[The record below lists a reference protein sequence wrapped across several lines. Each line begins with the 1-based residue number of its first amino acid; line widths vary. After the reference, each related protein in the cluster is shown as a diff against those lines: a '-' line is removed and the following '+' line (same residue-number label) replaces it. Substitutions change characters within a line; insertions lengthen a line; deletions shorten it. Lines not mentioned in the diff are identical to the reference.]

1 MKIIQDVMIRDN
13 FCIDVS
19 ASIQEVVYLMAKN
32 DYGVVVLCLNNKPV
46 GIVTERDLLLI
57 INSHLDFN
65 LPVSTFIHS
74 QDIISVHYNRT
85 VEYALHLC
93 VDHNIRRLV
102 IIDDDGFFLG
112 VVPQE
117 ILIQYL
123 EDETF
128 KTNLLLSQLSY
139 ISKQIL
145 TIESDHTI
153 SEAINIMKKESIGSI
168 VIIDENNN
176 YIGIFT
182 ERDLIRILSSK
193 IDLNSKITTVMSAP
207 IIVMKHNDTVL
218 DATKLMKD
226 KHIRHLMV
234 VDDNNIPL
242 NIISSRDIARTFK
255 GSYSELIESKLKN
268 VKRTLNYIKESI
280 FEVYEDNNEFFIQ
293 WGNEQAIKKF
303 GHNIVDKSI
312 HEFINKLTWEEIY
325 TKVKKYGEFDG
336 YKIKIDDMYFELS
349 CTYNFHH
356 HKKSILFILKDISQF
371 EYALID
377 ANKLTQELRKE
388 INILQCVIDQQNN
401 MVIVTNGEK
410 IISANKSLFNFFN
423 VHTLEDFE
431 NTYGNISNTFITHKS
446 FFYTDEND
454 GNWIDKLLE
463 LKPKDRIVSI
473 VDISLVEPK
482 AFTIQLSKLN
492 AQDDNYYAVTFTDIT
507 DIKLESQKHYYHA
520 THDALTGVYN
530 RSFYLDS
537 INLEIQKTLRYE
549 TPFCVIMLD
558 IDHFKK
564 FNDTYGHL
572 VGDKVLIQLSALVK
586 KNTRKN
592 DIFARW
598 GGEEFIMLLT
608 KTSLD
613 KAELIAQNLRKLIEN
628 MNIQGIEQVTSSF
641 GVTQFLKDDTEQ
653 SILKRVDDALYEA
666 KQKGR
671 NTVVSK

>member
-1 MKIIQDVMIRDN
+1 VKIIQDVMIRDN

>member
-1 MKIIQDVMIRDN
+1 MIRDN